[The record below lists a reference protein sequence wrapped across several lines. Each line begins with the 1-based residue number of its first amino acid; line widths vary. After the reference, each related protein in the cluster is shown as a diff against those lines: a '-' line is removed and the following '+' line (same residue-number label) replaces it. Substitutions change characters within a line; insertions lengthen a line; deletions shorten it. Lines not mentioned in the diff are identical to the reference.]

1 MMRLEAQNDFLNK
14 ERLLL
19 ETKLAKM
26 IEENRTKIALRGE
39 INALKQQNVI
49 LKDKIHEYE
58 QLMEQN
64 VQKLERV
71 RKIRERD
78 LASYEEAE
86 KQRISQN
93 NELEEKL
100 DGLEALVQTLT
111 SEKGLLQK
119 KIENAEQT
127 IAAYSSD
134 KRNFSEVIESA
145 AQQKMKIL
153 SDKQELENRL
163 NLCKN
168 DLMDRNNKIS
178 KLQSGVEEANKQ
190 SDILRQRC
198 MEINQRLDENK
209 TLLQEE
215 KDKVAQL
222 EIDLVRKN
230 NELEGFENTKLHY
243 EKRITNLESSLQ
255 TMMQKDKDRRNELE
269 GSSHENSKL
278 EAMVNAARSESEFL
292 KQEVKSFTDQLQKA
306 KAQIEKIDSL
316 RRESIS
322 ELKGLEQKNDLL
334 RREKANLNDII
345 QRQENEINTVNAA
358 RAESDKKLIELTG
371 KKEALDHATQKVEEL
386 QSRILQL
393 ESDKLQAL
401 GEKEQALL
409 KIQKLEIKLNS
420 GSETL
425 NDETTLRKKKE
436 GEIGDLKD
444 EVYRLTL
451 ELKRKEE
458 ELRLSRQVEEEYNN
472 LLGKN
477 TDLEIRLQKTE
488 ETRRNNNILIDSLQK
503 SIQQKE
509 NLLTK
514 ANEQIAIYTT
524 QVNEEK
530 RNTMSNGQ
538 LACQLNEKVKSKE
551 LIIDELRGKIAQR
564 EERIKGLEERIIGD
578 EDQTK
583 SLNETIGIQTEK
595 LRQMQALIINLENS
609 NEELVGRLKTQHEN
623 GLTSDHSLKALQDQ
637 TNSHKTNIA
646 NLEADLKIARDA
658 LININQERDEMQL
671 KLDEKTQILESIKQK
686 YELVF
691 NELAQFKTLGVQKD
705 GQNQQFSFRIEQRKF
720 DL

>member
-488 ETRRNNNILIDSLQK
+488 ETRRNNNILIESLQK